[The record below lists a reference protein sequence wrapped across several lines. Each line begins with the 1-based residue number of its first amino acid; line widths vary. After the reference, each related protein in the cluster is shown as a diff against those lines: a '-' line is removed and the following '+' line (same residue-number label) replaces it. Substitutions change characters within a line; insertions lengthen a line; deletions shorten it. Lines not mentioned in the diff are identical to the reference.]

1 MNQRDVDT
9 PGKSCTGDKR
19 VNSPLHFL

>member
-1 MNQRDVDT
+1 MNQRDVDP

-19 VNSPLHFL
+19 VNSPLHF